1 MDQILVIAPEGPRA
15 PSAMLRAAHYQLAQ
29 ELQQSDGLKR
39 LRELAEKYPHSEEG
53 EQAREMLEQFDEK

>member
-1 MDQILVIAPEGPRA
+1 
-15 PSAMLRAAHYQLAQ
+15 MLRAAHYQLAQ